1 MSPAF
6 PWGTDV
12 KERSRKKGRRKLPML
27 YVRMLLAVLIA
38 WLLVGAG
45 ADMAM
50 AQTTQEYHGSAGP
63 AVSYPS

>member
-1 MSPAF
+1 M
-6 PWGTDV
+6 
-12 KERSRKKGRRKLPML
+12 KERSRKKGRRRSPMR

-38 WLLVGAG
+38 GLLVGVG
-45 ADMAM
+45 ADMAI